1 VGSRSRGREQA
12 FQILFFIDLTG
23 TAAEAAIPLFRANF
37 KSEETES
44 DFIQKLVLGVS
55 NGRDELDK
63 AIEALSKNWRL
74 TRMSRVDRNIL
85 RLGAFELLH
94 STDVPPSVAMDE
106 AIELAK
112 KYGDENS
119 PSFVNGIL
127 DGISRGRKKGL

>member
-23 TAAEAAIPLFRANF
+23 TTADAAIPLFRANF
-37 KSEETES
+37 ESEETGS
-44 DFIQKLVLGVS
+44 DFIRDLVSGVS
-55 NGRDELDK
+55 GRRDDLDRL
-63 AIEALSKNWRL
+63 IETASQNWRL
-74 TRMSRVDRNIL
+74 SRMSRIDRNIL

-94 STDVPPSVAMDE
+94 SPDVPPSVAMDE

-112 KYGDENS
+112 KYGDEHS

-127 DGISRGRKKGL
+127 DRISREPKKGL